1 MHKMAKAFSIVT
13 VVLASSRALPDNLEA
28 LALWKGVVSHVAETQ
43 VPWEELHD
51 YGDHV
56 IAISYLRDSSP
67 TELHPSQTEI
77 MAVQAGK
84 GTLVIGGVVPGS
96 NDGDDEGT
104 TDNFHNNVRK
114 MPLTQGDIVHIRSEE
129 HTSELQSHHDIVC
142 RLLLEK

>member
-1 MHKMAKAFSIVT
+1 MAARSERLFVLSWRIYVVVGGSMHKMAKALSIVT

-67 TELHPSQTEI
+67 TELHPLPNRNYGC
-77 MAVQAGK
+77 AG
-84 GTLVIGGVVPGS
+84 G
-96 NDGDDEGT
+96 
-104 TDNFHNNVRK
+104 
-114 MPLTQGDIVHIRSEE
+114 
-129 HTSELQSHHDIVC
+129 
-142 RLLLEK
+142 